1 MIELNWTFLVQMVNF
16 LVLMFVLNKILYKP
30 ILKILDERDEKIVG
44 GQQRI
49 KKLEEKSQQMLQEY
63 TDRIYEGRV
72 TALEAKNS
80 ARKAAEAQANEIIV
94 EARKKAE
101 EMIAQVR
108 LEMAQEVEKAQ
119 KDIETELGSMATSI
133 AGRVLGREAL

>member
-30 ILKILDERDEKIVG
+30 ILKILDERDKKIVG
-44 GQQRI
+44 GQEEI
-49 KKLEEKSQQMLQEY
+49 KQVEEESHRMFAEY
-63 TDRIYEGRV
+63 TDKIYTGRV
-72 TALEAKNS
+72 EALEAKNS

-108 LEMAQEVEKAQ
+108 LEMAQEVEKAK
-119 KDIETELGSMATSI
+119 KDIETELGSMAASI

>member
-30 ILKILDERDEKIVG
+30 ILKILDERDDKIIG

-49 KKLEEKSQQMLQEY
+49 KKLEEENQQMLQEY
-63 TDRIYEGRV
+63 TDKIYTGRV
-72 TALEAKNS
+72 EALEAKNS

-108 LEMAQEVEKAQ
+108 LEMAQEVEKAK

>member
-30 ILKILDERDEKIVG
+30 ILRILDERDEKIVG
-44 GQQRI
+44 GQEKI
-49 KKLEEKSQQMLQEY
+49 KQVEEKSQRMFTEY

-72 TALEAKNS
+72 AALEAKNS
-80 ARKAAEAQANEIIV
+80 ARKDAEVQANEIIV

-108 LEMAQEVEKAQ
+108 LEMAQEVGKAK

>member
-30 ILKILDERDEKIVG
+30 ILKILDERDDKIVG

-49 KKLEEKSQQMLQEY
+49 KKLEEENQQMLQEY
-63 TDRIYEGRV
+63 TDKIYTGRV
-72 TALEAKNS
+72 EALEAKNS

-108 LEMAQEVEKAQ
+108 LEMAQEVEKSQ
-119 KDIETELGSMATSI
+119 KDIETELDSMAASI
-133 AGRVLGREAL
+133 AGRILGREAL